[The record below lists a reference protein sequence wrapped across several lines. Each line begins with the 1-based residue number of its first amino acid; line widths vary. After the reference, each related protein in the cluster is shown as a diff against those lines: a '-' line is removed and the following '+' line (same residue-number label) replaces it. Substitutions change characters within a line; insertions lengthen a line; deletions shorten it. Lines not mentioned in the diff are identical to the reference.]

1 MLYLFVKWNIEVKHA
16 LRLKFLTQTAFHLL
30 SIAIPEVWSLNQ
42 TLQGNQTK
50 PNQIRAYL
58 TLITSI
64 SSGKVCNFFSSTI
77 YSLLRMNFLAL
88 RCASEKGDKCEV
100 WIRANQTRQPNQTKP
115 NQTKQEDQIVCILA
129 KGHEVCNLEKTT
141 SQNLPLTPH
150 SLVLHNEGNLVENF
164 VQVFFWALFTSLF
177 SGSKCT
183 SSNFSFHF
191 GLDSCF
197 FLFFFRFMK

>member
-30 SIAIPEVWSLNQ
+30 SIAIPEAWSLNQ
-42 TLQGNQTK
+42 TLQGIQTK

-77 YSLLRMNFLAL
+77 YSLLRINFLAL

-100 WIRANQTRQPNQTKP
+100 WIRANQTRQPNQTKQDQTRGP
-115 NQTKQEDQIVCILA
+115 NSLHT
-129 KGHEVCNLEKTT
+129 CNGPRGLQSGKDNEPKPPPDPPQPRA
-141 SQNLPLTPH
+141 SQWRQSDRKFCSSFLLGFIYL
-150 SLVLHNEGNLVENF
+150 LVFRLQVHLVQFF
-164 VQVFFWALFTSLF
+164 VPFWARFMFFFVFF
-177 SGSKCT
+177 
-183 SSNFSFHF
+183 
-191 GLDSCF
+191 
-197 FLFFFRFMK
+197 